1 MILAFAK
8 MLILERT
15 YHEHQPIFTGS
26 FKKCA
31 LLTIQKMQYNL
42 HFEKVCQGIM
52 KKGHYFI
59 CNVPT
64 NYIFFA

>member
-52 KKGHYFI
+52 KK
-59 CNVPT
+59 
-64 NYIFFA
+64 